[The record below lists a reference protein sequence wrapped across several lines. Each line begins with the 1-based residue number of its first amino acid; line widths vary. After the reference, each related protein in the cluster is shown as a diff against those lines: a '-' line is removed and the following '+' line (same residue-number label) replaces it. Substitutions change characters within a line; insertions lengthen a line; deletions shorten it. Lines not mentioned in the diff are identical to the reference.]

1 MSTNNYITTL
11 LNLKDPNLKF
21 FDAAEEMV
29 KGVATIV
36 IQAVLSNRPERCPH
50 CNGTHVNIHGYKQST
65 IKIMPISGFNA
76 LLKLDKQR
84 YKCKACGKTFTAE
97 TNIVRKNCFISN
109 NVKYSAALQATEKIS
124 EKDIAKHLNI
134 SHNTVSREINA
145 FHNSYKVNYRYLP
158 EALCFDEF
166 KSTKD
171 ASGAMSFI
179 FCDAKEHKIIDIVEN
194 RQLRHLE
201 SYFYRYS
208 KKARNCVKFIVMDMY
223 KPYVTLAKKLFPKA
237 KIIFDKF
244 HIINNLSRALDK
256 TRIAVMKK
264 VDEKAYRKL
273 KRYGKLLLKNRD
285 ELDGIHFNRAYC
297 FDKAVS
303 QRDIVDCLLELDEE
317 LKRTYFAYQD
327 FRAAINQKNST
338 CLKSLVEQKYKDVS
352 EYMKTALKTTKINT
366 EYIIN
371 AIEHS
376 YTNGVV
382 EGFNNKIKALKRVA
396 FGYRSFFNFRN
407 RILIMCNLINV
418 EKRRA

>member
-1 MSTNNYITTL
+1 MGFFSEIDGELKPSDEYLATHKLEGYEEGDMEHDDYEVEDDEVAMSL
-11 LNLKDPNLKF
+11 
-21 FDAAEEMV
+21 M
-29 KGVATIV
+29 
-36 IQAVLSNRPERCPH
+36 R
-50 CNGTHVNIHGYKQST
+50 
-65 IKIMPISGFNA
+65 
-76 LLKLDKQR
+76 
-84 YKCKACGKTFTAE
+84 KCKDCGKTFTAE

-145 FHNSYKVNYRYLP
+145 FHNSYKINYRYLP
-158 EALCFDEF
+158 EVLCFDEF

-194 RQLRHLE
+194 
-201 SYFYRYS
+201 YFYRYS
-208 KKARNCVKFIVMDMY
+208 KKARNSVKFIVMDMY

-256 TRIAVMKK
+256 TRITVMKK

-285 ELDGIHFNRAYC
+285 ELDGIHFNKAYC

-327 FRAAINQKNST
+327 FRAAINQETST
-338 CLKSLVEQKYKDVS
+338 HLNSLVEQKYQDVS
-352 EYMKTALKTTKINT
+352 GYMKTALKTTKIDI
-366 EYIIN
+366 EYIVN
-371 AIEHS
+371 AIEYG